1 MYMIVKKYD
10 RTANVAPDKAL
21 SYYGFCTCGHHFV
34 LPRMEGQ
41 DEVCYNGNWFK
52 AFDTS
57 LRCPKCGAEFGHRYF
72 SCGIGYNGKFYAEY
86 GNRAKAPMFS
96 MKADGDMVSILRE
109 DPEGNWGDIVE
120 AGKAFTPLQTTVE
133 FDLSRGLRPVR
144 IIANGK
150 ELRLTASAM
159 AKAFVGINANDISVD
174 EEPARF
180 REELIWMQKS
190 CGQTSSLG
198 VVMKNLMN
206 YPVLDSLYEY
216 YQSRQTP
223 HVPFFFL
230 HSAKDKLLERGERSL
245 RKALGL
251 PAPLVELVCYDK
263 VSVKIAKLLS
273 AKYGKDLATECIA
286 MACNILPSQSRVGEL
301 AEFLAEHT
309 PAERKRLKAY
319 LTEEVCIYQGIE
331 NAGAAWELLR
341 DYINMSKK
349 MGVEFELCPKSL
361 KLRHDLAARNQRL
374 IAQEQ
379 ERADFAAKVQEPDYA
394 RLAWTSKDRRWA
406 VVIPETI
413 ADLVHEGA
421 ALSHCVGSYAEYVI
435 NGTKKICFL
444 RKTEAL
450 DKPLLTLTVNRENC
464 CSTYLGFDNRYATKE
479 EVGALKEWTKARSL
493 GLEEYAHV

>member
-1 MYMIVKKYD
+1 
-10 RTANVAPDKAL
+10 
-21 SYYGFCTCGHHFV
+21 
-34 LPRMEGQ
+34 
-41 DEVCYNGNWFK
+41 
-52 AFDTS
+52 
-57 LRCPKCGAEFGHRYF
+57 
-72 SCGIGYNGKFYAEY
+72 
-86 GNRAKAPMFS
+86 
-96 MKADGDMVSILRE
+96 
-109 DPEGNWGDIVE
+109 
-120 AGKAFTPLQTTVE
+120 
-133 FDLSRGLRPVR
+133 
-144 IIANGK
+144 
-150 ELRLTASAM
+150 
-159 AKAFVGINANDISVD
+159 
-174 EEPARF
+174 
-180 REELIWMQKS
+180 
-190 CGQTSSLG
+190 
-198 VVMKNLMN
+198 MKNFMN

-223 HVPFFFL
+223 YVPFFFL
-230 HSAKDKLLERGERSL
+230 YSVKDKLLERGERSL

-263 VSVKIAKLLS
+263 VSIKIARLVS
-273 AKYGKDLATECIA
+273 EKYGRDLAIESIS
-286 MACNILPSQSRVGEL
+286 MACDILPSQSRVGEL

-309 PAERKRLKAY
+309 AAERKRLKAY

-331 NAGAAWELLR
+331 DAGAAWELLR

-394 RLAWTSKDRRWA
+394 RLAWTSKNGKWA
-406 VVIPETI
+406 VVIPESI
-413 ADLVHEGA
+413 ADLVNEGA

-435 NGTKKICFL
+435 KGSKKICFL

-479 EVGALKEWTKARSL
+479 EIVALKEWTKARGL